1 MDDTFIATPPFPSP
15 LLTQRSRCLH
25 CQQELKYHFTSK
37 MEGKDEE
44 DDTRASPLD
53 FLSASTVGAVF
64 QPHTQYQQQQRH
76 WTRSLTSS
84 NEEASSA
91 TQRLEHTIS
100 PPTIPR
106 DTNIFAEG
114 QRQITHSSDSWLG
127 NNSAA
132 GTTRST
138 NMMPRRNPSS
148 PAYTNFGIAPT
159 NTQEFSAVTSA
170 FRRAQDVRYH
180 GRIPAYGTLEEH
192 HQHRISSS
200 SSSFATAV
208 GAAST
213 ASYESS
219 SGGSAPQQ
227 LRRPIL
233 NASTHT
239 GPLHHTST
247 SLSTSYPLQELS
259 FTRVP
264 SPHENEEYSPSSS
277 RSQYWS
283 QSPSAR
289 TINTMGSIDESISTT
304 GLETATNPR
313 DTAILLQPMPRR
325 IRERS
330 RATPSGSGQ
339 SSSVS
344 KRTRMWLYSLLEI
357 SNIFS
362 LSPIAAKACW

>member
-1 MDDTFIATPPFPSP
+1 
-15 LLTQRSRCLH
+15 
-25 CQQELKYHFTSK
+25 
-37 MEGKDEE
+37 
-44 DDTRASPLD
+44 
-53 FLSASTVGAVF
+53 
-64 QPHTQYQQQQRH
+64 
-76 WTRSLTSS
+76 
-84 NEEASSA
+84 
-91 TQRLEHTIS
+91 
-100 PPTIPR
+100 
-106 DTNIFAEG
+106 
-114 QRQITHSSDSWLG
+114 
-127 NNSAA
+127 
-132 GTTRST
+132 
-138 NMMPRRNPSS
+138 
-148 PAYTNFGIAPT
+148 
-159 NTQEFSAVTSA
+159 
-170 FRRAQDVRYH
+170 
-180 GRIPAYGTLEEH
+180 
-192 HQHRISSS
+192 
-200 SSSFATAV
+200 
-208 GAAST
+208 
-213 ASYESS
+213 
-219 SGGSAPQQ
+219 
-227 LRRPIL
+227 L

-313 DTAILLQPMPRR
+313 ETAILLQPMPRR